1 VNIPAGTRL
10 GHYEI
15 LAGIGAGGMGQVYR
29 ARDTRLDRIVAVK
42 VLPDSFASNAQLRS
56 RFEREAKVISSLSHP
71 NICTLHDVGTQDGID
86 FLVME
91 HLEGETL
98 ADRIARGPMALGD
111 VFRYAIEIAEALT
124 RAHRV
129 GVVHRDLKPSN
140 IMITRLGA
148 KLLDFGLAKVA
159 KQGSN
164 DVTEAFNGIT
174 KPKDD
179 LTSEGSILGTY
190 PYMSPEQLEGREAD
204 ARSDLFAFGAVLYEM
219 LTGRRAFGGK
229 SRASVIAAILAAEPP
244 AISSVR
250 PVLPAGLDRLVRGC
264 LDKDPDDRWQ
274 SAHDVKLELESLRGG
289 AGSVDSNA
297 NPKSSLA
304 LLPWGIAAALGLVAV
319 FALIAILRARSHTR
333 GPTPLVAS
341 LMAPGYQFNVSDG
354 PAVISPDGTRIVVR
368 ARREGTAVET
378 LLVRRL
384 DAPDFV
390 PLQGTE
396 GVIDPFWS
404 PDSQQIGF
412 FNDGKLMRMPA
423 SGGPITTICEG
434 VADSRGATWS
444 GDTILFSPGPSS
456 AIQRVSASGGGKPVE
471 VAPLDKARSEIG
483 QWRPHFLPDGRH
495 YVYQSLNAMQD
506 KWGVYVADL
515 ERKTPPRLLI
525 DAATTAIYAPPGY
538 LLYAYS
544 GDLYAQPFN
553 AETREKNG
561 APALIAKNVEYTA
574 QYGSPGYSTAR
585 DGSLVMQTW
594 QGEAHSMLG
603 AVSSD
608 GAVTPVG
615 VDGDNVDL
623 SRDDTRLAIQ
633 RMDAAARA
641 PDLWIIDLKR
651 GTRTRLTSD
660 VAPDIGPVWSPDGK
674 RIAYI
679 TQLTG
684 YHSIRIRAASPGGAV
699 EEITRSLPGMEIT
712 DWSRDGR
719 YLLAEVFNP
728 ETSSDIEMIDLQ
740 GDRKLK
746 PLLATRFVEN
756 SPRFSPDG
764 RFLCYQSNEGGQMD
778 IYVQTFPA
786 GDQRWQITSSG
797 GASARWSPDGK
808 HLYYVTPDR
817 RLAVL
822 GIDTSNGFDFTTPQ
836 FIGASISQD
845 ITQPAANGTLYMTLE
860 KSSSESINLLTA
872 WEHTLLPQNVAAR
885 GE

>member
-1 VNIPAGTRL
+1 
-10 GHYEI
+10 
-15 LAGIGAGGMGQVYR
+15 
-29 ARDTRLDRIVAVK
+29 
-42 VLPDSFASNAQLRS
+42 LRS

-86 FLVME
+86 YLVME
-91 HLEGETL
+91 HLDGETL
-98 ADRIARGPMALGD
+98 ADRIARGPMPLAE

-129 GVVHRDLKPSN
+129 GIVHRDLKPSN

-164 DVTEAFNGIT
+164 DVTEAFNGVT

-219 LTGRRAFGGK
+219 LTGKRAFGGK

-244 AISSVR
+244 PIATVR

-264 LDKDPDDRWQ
+264 LDKDPDERWQ
-274 SAHDVKLELESLRGG
+274 SAHDVKLELESLRNGG
-289 AGSVDSNA
+289 DAVDASA
-297 NPKSSLA
+297 TAKSKTG
-304 LLPWGIAAALGLVAV
+304 LLPWAVAAALGLVAV
-319 FALIAILRARSHTR
+319 FALIAFLRARSHDSR
-333 GPTPLVAS
+333 PAPLVAS
-341 LMAPGYQFNVSDG
+341 LQAPGYQFNVSDG
-354 PAVISPDGTRIVVR
+354 PAVISPDGTRIVAR
-368 ARREGTAVET
+368 ARRDGTAVET

-384 DAPDFV
+384 DAPDFT

-396 GVIDPFWS
+396 GAIDPFWS
-404 PDSQQIGF
+404 PDSQHVGF
-412 FNDGKLMRMPA
+412 FNDGKMMRMPA

-434 VADSRGATWS
+434 VADSRGATWA
-444 GDTILFSPGPSS
+444 GETILFSPGPSS
-456 AIQRVSASGGGKPVE
+456 AIQRVNASGGKPAD
-471 VAPLDKARSEIG
+471 VAALDKARGEIG
-483 QWRPHFLPDGRH
+483 QWRPQFLPDGRH
-495 YVYQSLNAMQD
+495 YVYQSMNAAQSN
-506 KWGVYVADL
+506 WGIYVADL

-553 AETREKNG
+553 ATTLEKSG
-561 APALIAKNVEYTA
+561 APTLITKNIEYTA
-574 QYGSPGYSTAR
+574 QYGSPGYSASR
-585 DGSLVMQTW
+585 DGALVLQTW
-594 QGEAHSMLG
+594 QGEARSMIG

-623 SRDDTRLAIQ
+623 SRDDTRLAMQ

-641 PDLWIIDLKR
+641 PDLWIVDLKR

-660 VAPDIGPVWSPDGK
+660 VAPDIGPVWAPDGK
-674 RIAYI
+674 RIAYV
-679 TQLTG
+679 TLLTG
-684 YHSIRIRAASPGGAV
+684 YNSIRIRPAGPGGAI
-699 EEITRSLPGMEIT
+699 EEIARNTAGLEIT

-719 YLLAEVFNP
+719 YLLAEVFNSD
-728 ETSSDIEMIDLQ
+728 TSADIELIDLQ

-756 SPRFSPDG
+756 SPRLSPDG
-764 RFLCYQSNEGGQMD
+764 RFVCYQSNEGGQMD

-786 GDQRWQITSSG
+786 GDKRWQITSSG
-797 GASARWSPDGK
+797 ASSARWSVDGK

-817 RLAVL
+817 RLAIL
-822 GIDTSNGFDFTTPQ
+822 GIDTSNGFDFTPPQ
-836 FIGASISQD
+836 FVGAAISQD
-845 ITQPAANGTLYMTLE
+845 ITQPSANGTLYMTLE
-860 KSSSESINLLTA
+860 KSSSESIHLLTA
-872 WEHTLLPQNVAAR
+872 WDRTLLPQNAAAR